1 MFPTGSKLLVGGA
14 VLATIAAVAY
24 GITQEGAL
32 GTVGLIS
39 AAVAL
44 TFLAGVNMYT
54 RDADVSAMDPAALT
68 ESAAAT
74 RVPGSSMWP
83 IVAALGA
90 VLVVVGLI
98 SYPVVLIFGI
108 GALIAAAAE
117 WMVQAWSERASGDVQ
132 FNTGV
137 RGRIAHPL
145 EFPILAAVGLGLIV
159 YSFSRIML
167 FLSKATGP
175 VVFGT
180 IAATILVVGF
190 VLAFRPSLRAGAV
203 ATVAVIAALG
213 LVAGGVGAALEGERE
228 IEPHETTGSLAEDG
242 ECATTEETEADEHAS
257 QTVAAKA
264 NVAAELILTE
274 DGTLVAKNL
283 GVTGDQ
289 DRVVVTKNNPTNVIF
304 RNESAEERRLVL
316 DLGTRPEVDAAGD
329 TVPDTE
335 VPDQRCTTL
344 VADGGDQLLTF
355 SIPTSSSVA
364 DSPYRFVVP
373 GVDGAEVEVL
383 VP

>member
-1 MFPTGSKLLVGGA
+1 MFPTGSRLLVGAA

-24 GITQEGAL
+24 GLTQEGSL

-44 TFLAGVNMYT
+44 VFLAGVNIYT
-54 RDADVSAMDPAALT
+54 HDADVSAMDPAALT
-68 ESAAAT
+68 ESAAAAH
-74 RVPGSSMWP
+74 VPGSSIWP
-83 IVAALGA
+83 IVGALGG
-90 VLVVVGLI
+90 VLVVVGLVT
-98 SYPVVLIFGI
+98 YPVVFIFGI
-108 GALIAAAAE
+108 IALIAAAAE
-117 WMVQAWSERASGDVQ
+117 WMVQAWSERASADVL
-132 FNTGV
+132 FNAGV
-137 RGRIAHPL
+137 RSRVAHPL
-145 EFPILAAVGLGLIV
+145 EFPILAAVGVGIII

-175 VVFGT
+175 AVFGT
-180 IAATILVVGF
+180 IAALILVTGF
-190 VLAFRPSLRAGAV
+190 VLAFRPTLRTGAV

-228 IEPHETTGSLAEDG
+228 IHPHETTGSLAEEG
-242 ECATTEETEADEHAS
+242 ECATAEETEADEHAS

-264 NVAAELILTE
+264 NVTAELTLSE
-274 DGTLVAKNL
+274 DGTLVANNL

-289 DRVVVTKNNPTNVIF
+289 DAVVVTKNNPTNVIF
-304 RNESAEERRLVL
+304 HNESGEERRLVL
-316 DLGTRPEVDAAGD
+316 DLGTRPEVDAEGEI
-329 TVPDTE
+329 VPDTE
-335 VPDQRCTTL
+335 VPDQLCTTL
-344 VADGGDQLLTF
+344 VEDGGSQLLTF
-355 SIPTSSSVA
+355 SIPTSSRLA